1 MPNSNTMAGGNV
13 YITYTP
19 TTSNVSIPITS
30 TINLSSGSSN
40 YSIYATSSPYTFTN
54 GTQPQMSVQGGGTFT
69 GTVDAAD
76 IVIDGVSLK
85 DTLKGIQDRLAILVP
100 DPKKLEKFA
109 ALKASYEHYLLL
121 EKLCTENPPDEA

>member
-40 YSIYATSSPYTFTN
+40 YSTIYAIC
-54 GTQPQMSVQGGGTFT
+54 Q
-69 GTVDAAD
+69 
-76 IVIDGVSLK
+76 
-85 DTLKGIQDRLAILVP
+85 
-100 DPKKLEKFA
+100 
-109 ALKASYEHYLLL
+109 
-121 EKLCTENPPDEA
+121 